1 MKLFGKLNPKFLAS
15 LAIFIFAINSSFA
28 LNLEVQEHQEQG
40 HALVQAD
47 TNNKSAFVEENFG
60 LDLVR
65 SISQIKSNSFGGSVF
80 QDISNFRLIQK
91 TCFQQEKVYRFR
103 DKRDFISQQL
113 FPYHFFW

>member
-1 MKLFGKLNPKFLAS
+1 MKLFGKLNPKFIAS

-28 LNLEVQEHQEQG
+28 LNLEVQEHKELG
-40 HALVQAD
+40 YALVQAD
-47 TNNKSAFVEENFG
+47 TNNKSVFVEENFG
-60 LDLVR
+60 LDLAR
-65 SISQIKSNSFGGSVF
+65 SITQFKSNSSGHSIF
-80 QDISNFRLIQK
+80 QDISNFVLAQK